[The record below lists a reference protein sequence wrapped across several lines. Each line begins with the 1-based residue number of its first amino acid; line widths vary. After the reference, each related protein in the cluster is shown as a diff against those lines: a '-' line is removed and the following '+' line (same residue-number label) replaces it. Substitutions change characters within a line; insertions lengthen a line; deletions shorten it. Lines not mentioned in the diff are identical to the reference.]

1 MVILNNLADT
11 LLNWHSNNGQMTP
24 RKSLLKKSKQTSSG
38 VARTSK
44 QPLFLRRSRS
54 SENVNKSPGGWV
66 KTESVLV
73 RIWRKS
79 HANASRLEKPV
90 LRKNWLFCS
99 LVLWIPNSFK
109 QWKLRQDKDEEECLP
124 VNNAGAKSK
133 KMSWD

>member
-1 MVILNNLADT
+1 
-11 LLNWHSNNGQMTP
+11 MTP

-38 VARTSK
+38 VAKTSK

-54 SENVNKSPGGWV
+54 SENVNKSPGGRV

-90 LRKNWLFCS
+90 LRKKLT
-99 LVLWIPNSFK
+99 VLQSSFMDPEQFRAMKTPARQERGGVLTRK
-109 QWKLRQDKDEEECLP
+109 QRRR
-124 VNNAGAKSK
+124 
-133 KMSWD
+133 

>member
-1 MVILNNLADT
+1 
-11 LLNWHSNNGQMTP
+11 MTP

-38 VARTSK
+38 VAKTSK

-54 SENVNKSPGGWV
+54 SENVNKSRGGRV

-90 LRKNWLFCS
+90 LRKKLT
-99 LVLWIPNSFK
+99 VLQSSFMDPEQFQAMKTPARQGRGGVLARK
-109 QWKLRQDKDEEECLP
+109 QRR
-124 VNNAGAKSK
+124 G
-133 KMSWD
+133 